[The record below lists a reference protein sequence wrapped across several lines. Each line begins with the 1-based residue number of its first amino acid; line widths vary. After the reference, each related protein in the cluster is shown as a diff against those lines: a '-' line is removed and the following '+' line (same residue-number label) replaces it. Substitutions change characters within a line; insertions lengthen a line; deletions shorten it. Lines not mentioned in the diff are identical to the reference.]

1 MATKT
6 SNSFI
11 DSLGKIYGIYAGGF
25 IGFVIIL
32 AILEQMGVPNKVI
45 GYCFVFLTIGVYA
58 YIGIISRTA
67 EISEYYVAGR
77 VVPPFFNGMATGAD
91 WMSAASFISMAGG
104 LYSNLNTV
112 MLNMINGNPLAATF
126 SNVTVTNQNGVPPIS
141 STPVGTAALGLR
153 TRARTWCPRSTACA
167 SSSLGTET

>member
-11 DSLGKIYGIYAGGF
+11 DSLGKIYGFYAGGF

-67 EISEYYVAGR
+67 ELSEYYVAREVARACVDGL
-77 VVPPFFNGMATGAD
+77 ASHAKWLSGA
-91 WMSAASFISMAGG
+91 
-104 LYSNLNTV
+104 
-112 MLNMINGNPLAATF
+112 
-126 SNVTVTNQNGVPPIS
+126 
-141 STPVGTAALGLR
+141 R
-153 TRARTWCPRSTACA
+153 
-167 SSSLGTET
+167 